1 MGLLQLGLIIFSV
14 LPVLANALLGY
25 QLLRNGQG
33 ILGKPTISPV
43 LFYLSKSITG
53 LAFGLLLAACAHS
66 RFFELFPWLIQ
77 DNIPEVQKL
86 MALIFMFGGNLLLV
100 PAYYSLSIFTRVGLP
115 TSPHI
120 LHTEGVFRISR
131 NPMYTSFFF
140 FFPACFLLVPSIL
153 VALLLIFNLTIH
165 HLIILNE
172 EKFMATEFGEEYLTY
187 KKNTAR
193 YL

>member
-1 MGLLQLGLIIFSV
+1 MGLLQLGLIIFGG
-14 LPVLANALLGY
+14 LPVLSTALLGY

-33 ILGKPTISPV
+33 ILGKPSISPI
-43 LFYLSKSITG
+43 LFYASKSITG
-53 LAFGLLLAACAHS
+53 LAIGLIMLTSAFPGFFSLA
-66 RFFELFPWLIQ
+66 PWLIQ
-77 DNIPEVQKL
+77 NEIPEVQKL
-86 MALIFMFGGNLLLV
+86 MALIFLLGGNLLLL

-120 LHTEGVFRISR
+120 LHTEGVYRISR

-140 FFPACFLLVPSIL
+140 FFAACFLLIPSIVL
-153 VALLLIFNLTIH
+153 AVLLIFNLIIH
-165 HLIILNE
+165 HMIILNE
-172 EKFMATEFGEEYLTY
+172 EKFMATEFGEEYLSY

>member
-1 MGLLQLGLIIFSV
+1 MGLLQLGLIIFGG
-14 LPVLANALLGY
+14 LPVLSTALLGY

-33 ILGKPTISPV
+33 ILGKPTISPI

-53 LAFGLLLAACAHS
+53 LAFALLLAACTQS
-66 RFFELFPWLIQ
+66 RFLEWFPWLIQ

-120 LHTEGVFRISR
+120 LHTEGVYRISR

-140 FFPACFLLVPSIL
+140 FFPACFLLIPSIL
-153 VALLLIFNLTIH
+153 LAAILIFNLIIH
-165 HLIILNE
+165 HLIILKE
-172 EKFMATEFGEEYLTY
+172 EKYMAREFGNQYLSYT
-187 KKNTAR
+187 KNTAR